1 MTPDAIRTLSEGEFR
16 GWWKEVLF
24 YRTRGLH
31 PGELDELKK
40 RARVLKIPLDS
51 LPMGRGN
58 AKKEAGREGFADPLP
73 PLDITRT
80 MEVQEHAR

>member
-1 MTPDAIRTLSEGEFR
+1 MTLDAIRTLSEGELR
-16 GWWKEVLF
+16 GWCLAVFAWGIQPERDGERAEVI
-24 YRTRGLH
+24 
-31 PGELDELKK
+31 K

-80 MEVQEHAR
+80 QEVQEHAR